1 MQSNFQWKNKK
12 KFLIRFSIANF
23 IANISLYALSWPK
36 LNFGC
41 YLTFEIIFKALF
53 HRKNEQNFF
62 GLLDFFYPRL
72 MQLSLIESQTY
83 LIQVH
88 EWQVANNFVHFERF
102 LSLKDSRVGMYW
114 NVYEELCNQDGFLLI
129 NIDKVIHCVVGLEKI
144 DTQKYYHA
152 YTLLDFRQ
160 LWSAK
165 LKRQKIRW
173 NIVSDKSESINF
185 GLIIQEFD

>member
-1 MQSNFQWKNKK
+1 M
-12 KFLIRFSIANF
+12 
-23 IANISLYALSWPK
+23 
-36 LNFGC
+36 
-41 YLTFEIIFKALF
+41 
-53 HRKNEQNFF
+53 
-62 GLLDFFYPRL
+62 
-72 MQLSLIESQTY
+72 
-83 LIQVH
+83 
-88 EWQVANNFVHFERF
+88 HFERF